1 MRTLYEDPRFVF
13 GLGGAWLLFSLL
25 LTLLNERYK
34 RTIRADLDGMT
45 DAERAAFWETIAQHD
60 PEQASEI
67 RELVREWTDWPWRIR
82 DSVVGCILAVGP
94 VVALFWFTGR
104 WSLKSNMVWQDMA
117 ARLAKACDFPA
128 PTASGFGSWVII
140 NRSGPC
146 QYYRPEARVMRT
158 GGR

>member
-1 MRTLYEDPRFVF
+1 
-13 GLGGAWLLFSLL
+13 
-25 LTLLNERYK
+25 
-34 RTIRADLDGMT
+34 MT

-67 RELVREWTDWPWRIR
+67 RELVREWTDWLWRIR

-117 ARLAKACDFPA
+117 AMLA
-128 PTASGFGSWVII
+128 GFGVYWLHHSRMLRAYGCPKCQAKLTRQAGKGV
-140 NRSGPC
+140 RFPC
-146 QYYRPEARVMRT
+146 PNCQRIWLLGDY
-158 GGR
+158 